1 MKTCQWQEGYRRCG
15 SYAFNLRDEGID
27 QGEYCDKHYWQD
39 QAKKATLVEREACAK
54 ILELER
60 DDWEDYFASEESL
73 EEEDFRSM
81 TQARIDTLNDMART
95 IRARK

>member
-39 QAKKATLVEREACAK
+39 QAKKATLAEREACAV
-54 ILELER
+54 IAYNGCLVPP
-60 DDWEDYFASEESL
+60 DGGSPSEAEVML
-73 EEEDFRSM
+73 CDAIAKE
-81 TQARIDTLNDMART
+81 

>member
-1 MKTCQWQEGYRRCG
+1 MKTCKWQEGYRCCG

-39 QAKKATLVEREACAK
+39 QAKKATLAEREACAK
-54 ILELER
+54 ICHEIQMSKYSHDSGDEYYQGYGEGAK
-60 DDWEDYFASEESL
+60 DCW
-73 EEEDFRSM
+73 
-81 TQARIDTLNDMART
+81 QA